1 VEQYICEKEKEEG
14 LEKGRDVQI
23 HAATPEVS
31 WRKRIRVL
39 KMSHKPR
46 CFKGRSHDRRDTI
59 MSNNQTKD
67 TKGGAI

>member
-1 VEQYICEKEKEEG
+1 M
-14 LEKGRDVQI
+14 

-46 CFKGRSHDRRDTI
+46 CFKGATTGEIQCPIIRQKTPKVVQFRIKRVVKKLEIIIPSLV
-59 MSNNQTKD
+59 
-67 TKGGAI
+67 